1 MVNQLFVNAL
11 TTLTARVKGS
21 PIAQQFE
28 RVTGIVTSFGRSNP
42 LIVTG
47 IAGLTTT
54 GLVAVARIRK
64 KRKAARKKR
73 VTTKKRRKKTTRRKK
88 VTHRK
93 PRHRGH
99 KRVTFTTKGGK
110 KVRFLVRKRRPR
122 HAHARR
128 RSGKKA
134 RRFVKGSPEAKRFM
148 AKLRRMKR

>member
-1 MVNQLFVNAL
+1 MVHQIFLNAL
-11 TTLTARVKGS
+11 TNLTARVKGS

-28 RVTGIVTSFGRSNP
+28 RVTGTITSFGRSNP

-47 IAGLTTT
+47 IAGLTAT

-64 KRKAARKKR
+64 KRK
-73 VTTKKRRKKTTRRKK
+73 VKTTRRKK
-88 VTHRK
+88 RKVKTTRRRKVSHRK

-110 KVRFLVRKRRPR
+110 KVRFLVRKKRRPR
-122 HAHARR
+122 HKIR
-128 RSGKKA
+128 RSGHKA
-134 RRFVKGSPEAKRFM
+134 RRFIKGSPEAKRFM